1 MVGLESRLDH
11 SPAKLSGGE
20 QQRVAISRAL
30 INQPRMLLADE
41 PTGNLDS
48 RTGKEILELFRRL
61 NTEQGITILL
71 VTHDAEVARLRGPR
85 DSPGRRPDRGGCP
98 HRRSRPGGAGRGL

>member
-1 MVGLESRLDH
+1 
-11 SPAKLSGGE
+11 
-20 QQRVAISRAL
+20 VAISRAL

-71 VTHDAEVARLRGPR
+71 VTHDAEVGRLR
-85 DSPGRRPDRGGCP
+85 
-98 HRRSRPGGAGRGL
+98 RPGDSAG